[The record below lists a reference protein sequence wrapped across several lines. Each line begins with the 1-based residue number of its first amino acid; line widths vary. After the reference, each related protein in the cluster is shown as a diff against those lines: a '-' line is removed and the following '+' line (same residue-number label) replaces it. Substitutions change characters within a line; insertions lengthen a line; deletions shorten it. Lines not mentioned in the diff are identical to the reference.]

1 MTQDSNSQFAP
12 SVSDSIPKPRGPWW
26 ARLGSFVLH
35 QLLALAV
42 FVGFPALVTAIA
54 PVSWIKFERQ
64 DGQVSVTA
72 QTCLLFFV
80 PYKTIHLDPVTGIG
94 DRFVAG
100 TMNRERRPGRDRITR
115 SEDEGVLVIHGHDQS
130 AEISVTPF
138 NIKSVT
144 ERAQGFLDDPQA
156 TELKLF
162 VVANWKF
169 SIVAGGLVSLL
180 TVLYVVILVGGF
192 MGKLLGLLRPGQV
205 PPPDAG

>member
-1 MTQDSNSQFAP
+1 MTQDSNSQFAQNESR
-12 SVSDSIPKPRGPWW
+12 SVQKAQRPWW

-35 QLLALAV
+35 QLLALAI

-72 QTCLLFFV
+72 RTCLLFFV
-80 PYKTIHLDPVTGIG
+80 PYKTVHLDPVTGIG

-100 TMNRERRPGRDRITR
+100 TTTRERRTGRDRVTK
-115 SEDEGVLVIHGHDQS
+115 SEDEGFLVIHSSDQS

-156 TELKLF
+156 TELKMF

-169 SIVAGGLVSLL
+169 SVIAGGLISLL
-180 TVLYVVILVGGF
+180 TVLYVVILVGGLV
-192 MGKLLGLLRPGQV
+192 GKLLGLLRPG
-205 PPPDAG
+205 PAAAPDAV